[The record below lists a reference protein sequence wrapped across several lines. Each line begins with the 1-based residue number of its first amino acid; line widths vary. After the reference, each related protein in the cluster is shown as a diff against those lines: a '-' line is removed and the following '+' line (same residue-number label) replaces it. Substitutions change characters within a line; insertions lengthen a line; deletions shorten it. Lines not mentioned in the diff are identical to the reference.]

1 MTTAR
6 RFQRIYPYLAPQL
19 RERLTKH
26 CAADHTTES
35 AVVREAL
42 DQYFGGGTSDFA
54 LVLRRLDRLSRAL
67 ERVHRDVEILSQA
80 FAMFVRLWF
89 AHTPRLPREARP
101 AAKASAEARYRQFLD
116 HVAERVA
123 SGKRFVDDLPQERI
137 ADDDELAAI
146 AEASGKPPAP
156 PGSGPGEPPLAS

>member
-26 CAADHTTES
+26 CAANQTTES

-42 DQYFGGGTSDFA
+42 DQYFGGTGDFA
-54 LVLRRLDRLSRAL
+54 LVLRRLDRISRGI
-67 ERVHRDVEILSQA
+67 ERAHRDLEILSQA

-101 AAKASAEARYRQFLD
+101 AAQSSAEARYRQFLD
-116 HVAERVA
+116 RVAERIA

-137 ADDDELAAI
+137 ADDDELTAI
-146 AEASGKPPAP
+146 AEASGGKTPTA
-156 PGSGPGEPPLAS
+156 SG